1 VSTILQFRAIDYGM
15 EACELKISLPA
26 LDEAVGE
33 SSFVISDLPITL
45 RLSQLDAPF
54 LLDPEAISY
63 RTQPR
68 LLRDIADVAIRDLPA
83 AFNHNFT
90 CAMEEVFTFKLGCG
104 SAECHVELWQDH
116 GNPGYTLRGM

>member
-1 VSTILQFRAIDYGM
+1 M

-54 LLDPEAISY
+54 MLDPEAISY